1 MLHENLTAKCRKTDS
16 SLLNTINNE
25 ALSIAKEIKLNAKVK
40 KIKNIPDFITL
51 KHHKA
56 DFLNKVK
63 C

>member
-1 MLHENLTAKCRKTDS
+1 MQKTDS
-16 SLLNTINNE
+16 SLLNRINNE